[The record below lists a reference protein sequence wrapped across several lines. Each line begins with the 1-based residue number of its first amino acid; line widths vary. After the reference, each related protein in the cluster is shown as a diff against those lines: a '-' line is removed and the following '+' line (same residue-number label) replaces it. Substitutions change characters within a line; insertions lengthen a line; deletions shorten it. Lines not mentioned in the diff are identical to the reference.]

1 MNQKNDNSKD
11 LPIIGS
17 KTLVDFLDYGIE
29 SVPAKV
35 DTGAYTSSVW
45 ATQIT
50 ETNGILSFVLF
61 SPSSPWYTGEK
72 IETSEFTFRKV
83 KNSFGD
89 SETRYQVSLR
99 IRLESKVIKIN
110 TTLANRE
117 NNRYPILVG
126 LRTLKGKFLVDVRQ
140 EPKQNTGMKKKM
152 LVLVRSGR
160 DKVRD
165 GLGKIQKEIDTKIDM
180 DIVRY
185 DDLEIAIT
193 ESGVSIKAGNKDLN
207 NYQLVYFFTRVRNE
221 QLAAIVAAQARK
233 LGIVYIDKAAEKL
246 YSNGKLHQY
255 ATLSGRGV
263 KIPETIFVNIERWED
278 EFDELEARLGLPFIF
293 KDNAGRKGRNNHL
306 VKTKKQFL
314 EIIKQAKAENRQ
326 MLAQKFIPNHGYYR
340 LLALGSRVPFVSYRA
355 VDQAKG
361 HIFKKEFGKP
371 AELIKPEDL
380 PNEVLSTALLA
391 SSTLE
396 IDLAGV
402 DMLQD
407 EETGMWYCLEVNSS
421 PQLVDGSFVDEK
433 LEAVAKFFLEE
444 AQR

>member
-1 MNQKNDNSKD
+1 MKQENNSAEE

-17 KTLVDFLDYGIE
+17 KTLVDFLDHGIE

-45 ATQIT
+45 ATQIN
-50 ETNGILSFVLF
+50 ENNGVLSFVLF
-61 SPSSPWYTGEK
+61 SPNSPWYTGQK
-72 IETSEFTFRKV
+72 IETSDYTFRKV

-89 SETRYQVSLR
+89 SETRYQVVLKIR
-99 IRLESKVIKIN
+99 IESKVIKIN

-126 LRTLKGKFLVDVRQ
+126 LRTLKGKFLVDVRK
-140 EPKQNTGMKKKM
+140 EPAQVSGAKKNI
-152 LVLVRSGR
+152 LVLVRNG
-160 DKVRD
+160 KQQVRD
-165 GLGKIQKEIDTKIDM
+165 GLAEIQKIIGDKIIM
-180 DIVRY
+180 DVVRY
-185 DDLEIAIT
+185 NELEIAIT
-193 ESGVSIKAGNKDLN
+193 ESGVSVKAANKSLSE
-207 NYQLVYFFTRVRNE
+207 YQLVYFFTRVRNE

-233 LGIVYIDKAAEKL
+233 LGLVYIDKAAERL
-246 YSNGKLHQY
+246 YANGKLHQY

-263 KIPETIFVNIERWED
+263 KIPETFFVDTAMWKDKFE
-278 EFDELEARLGLPFIF
+278 ELEKRLGVPFIF
-293 KDNAGRKGRNNHL
+293 KDNAGRKGRHNYL
-306 VKTKKQFL
+306 IKSKDQFL
-314 EIIKQAKAENRQ
+314 KIVKESEQEERQ

-340 LLALGSRVPFVSYRA
+340 LLTLGSRVPFVSYRV
-355 VDQAKG
+355 VDQKKS
-361 HIFKKEFGKP
+361 HIFKRDHGVS

-380 PNEVLSTALLA
+380 PNEVLNSALLA

-407 EETGMWYCLEVNSS
+407 DESSMWYCLEVNSS

-444 AQR
+444 TQK